1 MSSEFGQTAYLQGQA
16 TSDAAEQ
23 SADAIKYAADV
34 QKQIYQDQ
42 VNRQEPFYQ
51 QGISSLEDYA
61 KMLKGGYDM
70 KQSPAAQY
78 ELQQGTKTMNR
89 QLAARGLL
97 GGGTAANR
105 LTELS
110 SGIAARDWQNSYARL
125 LDSLK
130 LGTGA
135 SAAMGQ
141 SGQTYGNQVGNT
153 AANLGNIY
161 TNQGNNMASIYQNLA
176 NTMNNTGA
184 SVGSAFIRNSGGY
197 NGGYSGGG
205 YSGGGVNSLQDYT
218 MGGYN
223 ASAAT
228 YGG

>member
-1 MSSEFGQTAYLQGQA
+1 MAAVVGGALAAAGSIGGSLLGGSAS
-16 TSDAAEQ
+16 SDAADQ
-23 SADAIKYAADV
+23 SSDAIKYAADV
-34 QKQIYQDQ
+34 QKSIYNDQ
-42 VNRQEPFYQ
+42 VARQEPFYQ
-51 QGISSLEDYA
+51 QGVSSLEDYA

-78 ELQQGTKTMNR
+78 ELQQGTKMMNR
-89 QLAARGLL
+89 QLAGRGML

-110 SGIAARDWQNSYARL
+110 SGIAARDWQNAYARL

-161 TNQGNNMASIYQNLA
+161 TNQGNNMASIYQDLGNKVA
-176 NTMNNTGA
+176 
-184 SVGSAFIRNSGGY
+184 NSGATMMSYGLNNSGY
-197 NGGYSGGG
+197 GTAPTTT
-205 YSGGGVNSLQDYT
+205 L
-218 MGGYN
+218 
-223 ASAAT
+223 T

>member
-1 MSSEFGQTAYLQGQA
+1 MSIVSGTLGAILGSNA
-16 TSDAAEQ
+16 TNNAADKAANAQ
-23 SADAIKYAADV
+23 MYAADI
-34 QKQIYQDQ
+34 QKQMYDDS
-42 VNRQEPFYQ
+42 VGRQEPFYQ

-70 KQSPAAQY
+70 KQSPAAMY
-78 ELQQGTKTMNR
+78 ELQQGTKAMNR
-89 QLAARGLL
+89 QLAGRGML

-110 SGIAARDWQNSYARL
+110 QGVAARDWQNSYSRL

-141 SGQTYGNQVGNT
+141 SGGVYGNQAGQN

-161 TNQGNNMASIYQNLA
+161 TNQGNNMASIYQNVGNSITNAGA
-176 NTMNNTGA
+176 NIGA
-184 SVGSAFIRNSGGY
+184 GFIRNSGGS
-197 NGGYSGGG
+197 SGGG
-205 YSGGGVNSLQDYT
+205 YNAGGGSVNPLESYT

-223 ASAAT
+223 TSAST